1 MSIDIG
7 ITGNIASG
15 KSMISGMLREYGA
28 AVLDADLV
36 GKSVLAENV
45 EGALEQVR
53 AAFGDCIFDGNQ
65 LDRHLLGNLVFGHP
79 DLLMK
84 LNDIM
89 MPIMTRLVANE
100 IAVLHRASSI
110 VVLDAAILI
119 EASWQNLVDEIWV
132 VKASKNEQLERL
144 MTRDHLARDEAN
156 SRIEAQM
163 PLAQKLTYAD
173 VVIDNTMDV
182 EQTRK
187 QVEMLWKTRLQNR

>member
-163 PLAQKLTYAD
+163 PLAQKLAYAD
-173 VVIDNTMDV
+173 VVIDNTMDA

>member
-7 ITGNIASG
+7 LTGNIASG

-28 AVLDADLV
+28 TVLDADLV

-53 AAFGDCIFDGNQ
+53 STFGDSIFDGNQ
-65 LDRHLLGNLVFGHP
+65 LNRHLLGSLVFGHP

-100 IAVLHRASSI
+100 IAVLHRTSTV

-119 EASWQNLVDEIWV
+119 EAGWQSLVDEIWV
-132 VKASKNEQLERL
+132 VKASKGEQLKRL
-144 MTRDHLARDEAN
+144 MTRDHLPRDEAV

-163 PLAQKLTYAD
+163 PLAQKLAYAD

-187 QVEMLWKTRLQNR
+187 QVKMLWKTRIQNR

>member
-7 ITGNIASG
+7 LTGNIASG
-15 KSMISGMLREYGA
+15 KSMISGMLREHGA
-28 AVLDADLV
+28 AVLDVDLV
-36 GKSVLAENV
+36 GKSVLAQNV

-53 AAFGDCIFDGNQ
+53 VVFGDSIFDGNQ
-65 LDRHLLGNLVFGHP
+65 LNRHLLGNLVFGHP
-79 DLLMK
+79 DLLKK

-89 MPIMTRLVANE
+89 MPIMTRLIANE
-100 IAVLHRASSI
+100 IAALHRTSTV

-144 MTRDHLARDEAN
+144 ITRDHLSRDEAV

-163 PLAQKLTYAD
+163 PLAQKLAYAD

-187 QVEMLWKTRLQNR
+187 QVEMLWKTRIQNR

>member
-1 MSIDIG
+1 MSINIG
-7 ITGNIASG
+7 LTGNIASG
-15 KSMISGMLREYGA
+15 KSMISGILREYGA

-53 AAFGDCIFDGNQ
+53 AAFGDRIFDGNQ
-65 LDRHLLGNLVFGHP
+65 LNRHLLGNLVFGHP

-100 IAVLHRASSI
+100 IAVLHRTSTI

-119 EASWQNLVDEIWV
+119 EASWQNLVDEVWV
-132 VKASKNEQLERL
+132 VRASKDDQLERL
-144 MTRDHLARDEAN
+144 MTRDHLSHDEAV

-163 PLAQKLTYAD
+163 PLAQKLAYAD

-182 EQTRK
+182 EETRK
-187 QVEMLWKTRLQNR
+187 QVEMLWKTRIQNR

>member
-1 MSIDIG
+1 MSINIG
-7 ITGNIASG
+7 LTGNIASG
-15 KSMISGMLREYGA
+15 KSMISGMLQEHGA

-53 AAFGDCIFDGNQ
+53 TAFGDCIFDGNQ
-65 LDRHLLGNLVFGHP
+65 LNRHLLGNLVFGHP

-89 MPIMTRLVANE
+89 MPIMTRLVARE
-100 IAVLHRASSI
+100 ITVLHRTSTV

-132 VKASKNEQLERL
+132 VKASKDEQLKRL
-144 MTRDHLARDEAN
+144 MTRDHLARDEAV

-163 PLAQKLTYAD
+163 PLVQKLAYAD

-182 EQTRK
+182 EQTQK
-187 QVEMLWKTRLQNR
+187 QVEMLWKTRIQNR

>member
-7 ITGNIASG
+7 LTGNIASG
-15 KSMISGMLREYGA
+15 KSMISGMLREHGA

-36 GKSVLAENV
+36 GKTVLAENI

-53 AAFGDCIFDGNQ
+53 AAFGDCVFDGNQ
-65 LDRHLLGNLVFGHP
+65 LNRRLLGNLVFGHP

-100 IAVLHRASSI
+100 IAALHQTSDV

-119 EASWQNLVDEIWV
+119 EAGWQELVDEIWV

-144 MTRDHLARDEAN
+144 MTRDHLSHDEAV

-163 PLAQKLTYAD
+163 PLAEKLAYAD
-173 VVIDNTMDV
+173 VLIDNTMDV
-182 EQTRK
+182 ERTRK
-187 QVEMLWKTRLQNR
+187 QVEMLWKTRLQNH

>member
-7 ITGNIASG
+7 LTGNIASG

-28 AVLDADLV
+28 TVLDADLV

-53 AAFGDCIFDGNQ
+53 STFGDCIFDGNQ
-65 LDRHLLGNLVFGHP
+65 LNRHLLGSLVFGHP

-100 IAVLHRASSI
+100 IAVLHRTSTV

-132 VKASKNEQLERL
+132 VKASKGEQLERL
-144 MTRDHLARDEAN
+144 MTRDHLPRDEAV

-163 PLAQKLTYAD
+163 PLAQKLAYAD

-187 QVEMLWKTRLQNR
+187 QVKMLWKTRIQNR

>member
-7 ITGNIASG
+7 LTGNIASG

-28 AVLDADLV
+28 TVLDADLV

-53 AAFGDCIFDGNQ
+53 STFGDSIFDGNQ
-65 LDRHLLGNLVFGHP
+65 LNRHLLGSLVFGHP

-100 IAVLHRASSI
+100 IAVLHRTSTV

-132 VKASKNEQLERL
+132 VKASKGEQLERL
-144 MTRDHLARDEAN
+144 MTRDHLPRDEAV

-163 PLAQKLTYAD
+163 PLAQKLAYAD

-187 QVEMLWKTRLQNR
+187 QVKMLWKTRIQNR

>member
-7 ITGNIASG
+7 LTGNIASG
-15 KSMISGMLREYGA
+15 KSMISGMLREHGA

-36 GKSVLAENV
+36 GKTVLAENV

-53 AAFGDCIFDGNQ
+53 AAFGDCVFDGDQ
-65 LDRHLLGNLVFGHP
+65 LNRRLLGNLVFGHP

-100 IAVLHRASSI
+100 IVALHQTSDV

-119 EASWQNLVDEIWV
+119 EAGWQKLVDEIWV

-144 MTRDHLARDEAN
+144 MTRDHLSHDEAV

-163 PLAQKLTYAD
+163 PLAEKLAYAD
-173 VVIDNTMDV
+173 VLIDNTMDV
-182 EQTRK
+182 ERTRK
-187 QVEMLWKTRLQNR
+187 QVEMLWKTRLQNH

>member
-7 ITGNIASG
+7 LTGNIASG

-28 AVLDADLV
+28 TVLDADLV

-53 AAFGDCIFDGNQ
+53 TAFGDCIFDGNQ
-65 LDRHLLGNLVFGHP
+65 LNRHLLGNLVFGHP

-89 MPIMTRLVANE
+89 MPIMTRLVARE
-100 IAVLHRASSI
+100 ITVLHRTSTV

-132 VKASKNEQLERL
+132 VKASKDEQLKRL
-144 MTRDHLARDEAN
+144 MTRDHLARDEAV

-163 PLAQKLTYAD
+163 PLVQKLAYAD

-182 EQTRK
+182 EQTQK
-187 QVEMLWKTRLQNR
+187 QVEMLWKTRIQNR

>member
-7 ITGNIASG
+7 LTGNIASG
-15 KSMISGMLREYGA
+15 KSMISGMLREHGA

-36 GKSVLAENV
+36 GKSVLAQNV
-45 EGALEQVR
+45 EGTLEQVR
-53 AAFGDCIFDGNQ
+53 VVFGDSIFDGNQ
-65 LDRHLLGNLVFGHP
+65 LNRHLLGNLVFGHP
-79 DLLMK
+79 YLLKK

-89 MPIMTRLVANE
+89 MPIMTRLIANE
-100 IAVLHRASSI
+100 IAALHRTSTV

-144 MTRDHLARDEAN
+144 ITRDHLSRDEAV

-163 PLAQKLTYAD
+163 PLAQKLAYAD

-182 EQTRK
+182 EQTQK
-187 QVEMLWKTRLQNR
+187 QVEMLWKTRIQNR

>member
-7 ITGNIASG
+7 LTGNIASG
-15 KSMISGMLREYGA
+15 KSMISGMLREHGA

-36 GKSVLAENV
+36 GKNVLAQNV

-53 AAFGDCIFDGNQ
+53 VVFGDSIFDGNQ
-65 LDRHLLGNLVFGHP
+65 LNRHLLGNLVFGHP
-79 DLLMK
+79 DLLKK

-89 MPIMTRLVANE
+89 MPIMTRLIANE
-100 IAVLHRASSI
+100 IAALHRTSTV

-144 MTRDHLARDEAN
+144 ITRDHLSRDEAV

-163 PLAQKLTYAD
+163 PLAQKLAYAD

-187 QVEMLWKTRLQNR
+187 QVEMLWKTRIQNR

>member
-1 MSIDIG
+1 MSINIG
-7 ITGNIASG
+7 LTGNIASG
-15 KSMISGMLREYGA
+15 KSMISGMLQEHGA

-53 AAFGDCIFDGNQ
+53 STFGDSIFDGNQ
-65 LDRHLLGNLVFGHP
+65 LNRHLLGNLVFGHP

-89 MPIMTRLVANE
+89 MPIMTRLVAHE
-100 IAVLHRASSI
+100 IAVLHRASAV

-119 EASWQNLVDEIWV
+119 EANWQNLVDEIWV
-132 VKASKNEQLERL
+132 VKASKDEQLKRL
-144 MTRDHLARDEAN
+144 MTRDHLARDEAV

-163 PLAQKLTYAD
+163 PLVQKLAYAD

-182 EQTRK
+182 EQTQK
-187 QVEMLWKTRLQNR
+187 QVEMLWKTRIQNR

>member
-7 ITGNIASG
+7 LTGNIASG

-28 AVLDADLV
+28 TVLDADLV

-53 AAFGDCIFDGNQ
+53 STFGDSIFDGNQ
-65 LDRHLLGNLVFGHP
+65 LNRHLLGNLVFGHP

-84 LNDIM
+84 LNNIM

-100 IAVLHRASSI
+100 IAVLHRTSTV

-132 VKASKNEQLERL
+132 VKASKGEQLERL
-144 MTRDHLARDEAN
+144 MTRDHLPRDEAV

-163 PLAQKLTYAD
+163 PLAQKLAYAD

-187 QVEMLWKTRLQNR
+187 QVKMLWKTRIQNR

>member
-7 ITGNIASG
+7 LTGNIASG
-15 KSMISGMLREYGA
+15 KSMISGMLREHGA

-36 GKSVLAENV
+36 GKSVLAQNV

-53 AAFGDCIFDGNQ
+53 VVFGDSIFDGNQ
-65 LDRHLLGNLVFGHP
+65 LNRHFLGNLVFGRP
-79 DLLMK
+79 DLLKK

-89 MPIMTRLVANE
+89 MPIMTRLIANE
-100 IAVLHRASSI
+100 IAALHRTSTV

-144 MTRDHLARDEAN
+144 ITRDHLSRDEAV

-163 PLAQKLTYAD
+163 PLAQKLAYAD

-187 QVEMLWKTRLQNR
+187 QVEMLWKTRIQNR

>member
-1 MSIDIG
+1 MSINIG
-7 ITGNIASG
+7 LTGNIASG
-15 KSMISGMLREYGA
+15 KSMISGMLREHGA
-28 AVLDADLV
+28 AVLDADLI

-65 LDRHLLGNLVFGHP
+65 LNRHLLGNLVFGHP
-79 DLLMK
+79 DLLTT

-89 MPIMTRLVANE
+89 IPIMTRLVANE
-100 IAVLHRASSI
+100 ITVLHRTSTV

-119 EASWQNLVDEIWV
+119 EAGWQNLVDEIWV
-132 VKASKNEQLERL
+132 VKTSKGEQLERL
-144 MTRDHLARDEAN
+144 MTRDHLSRDEAV

-163 PLAQKLTYAD
+163 PLAQKLAYAD

-187 QVEMLWKTRLQNR
+187 QVEMLWKTRIQNR

>member
-1 MSIDIG
+1 MSIDVG
-7 ITGNIASG
+7 LTGNIASG
-15 KSMISGMLREYGA
+15 KSMISGILREYGA
-28 AVLDADLV
+28 AVVDADLV

-53 AAFGDCIFDGNQ
+53 SAFGDCIFDGNQ

-79 DLLMK
+79 DLLIK

-89 MPIMTRLVANE
+89 MPIMTRLVAKE
-100 IAVLHRASSI
+100 IAVLHRASSV

>member
-1 MSIDIG
+1 MSINIG
-7 ITGNIASG
+7 LTGNIASG
-15 KSMISGMLREYGA
+15 KSMISGMLREHGA

-65 LDRHLLGNLVFGHP
+65 LNRHLLGNVVFGHP

-89 MPIMTRLVANE
+89 MPIMTRLVARE
-100 IAVLHRASSI
+100 ITVLHRTSPV

-132 VKASKNEQLERL
+132 VKASKDEQLKRL
-144 MTRDHLARDEAN
+144 MTRDHLAHDEAV

-163 PLAQKLTYAD
+163 PLVQKLAYAD

-182 EQTRK
+182 EQTQK
-187 QVEMLWKTRLQNR
+187 QVEMLWKTRIQNR

>member
-7 ITGNIASG
+7 LTGNIASG

-53 AAFGDCIFDGNQ
+53 AAFGDCIFNGKELN
-65 LDRHLLGNLVFGHP
+65 RHLLGSLVFGHP

-100 IAVLHRASSI
+100 IALLHRTSTV

-132 VKASKNEQLERL
+132 VKASKDEQLGRL
-144 MTRDHLARDEAN
+144 MTRDHLSRDEAV
-156 SRIEAQM
+156 SRVEAQM
-163 PLAQKLTYAD
+163 PLAQKLAYAD

-187 QVEMLWKTRLQNR
+187 QVEMLWKTRIQNR

>member
-7 ITGNIASG
+7 LTGNIASG
-15 KSMISGMLREYGA
+15 KSMISGMLREHGA

-36 GKSVLAENV
+36 GKSVLAQNV

-53 AAFGDCIFDGNQ
+53 VVFGDSIFDGNQ
-65 LDRHLLGNLVFGHP
+65 LNRHLLGNLVFGHP
-79 DLLMK
+79 DLLKK

-89 MPIMTRLVANE
+89 MPIMTRLIANE
-100 IAVLHRASSI
+100 VAALHRTSTV

-144 MTRDHLARDEAN
+144 ITRDHLSRDEAV

-163 PLAQKLTYAD
+163 PLAQKLAYAD

-187 QVEMLWKTRLQNR
+187 QVEMLWKTRIQNR

>member
-7 ITGNIASG
+7 LTGNIASG

-79 DLLMK
+79 DLLIK

-89 MPIMTRLVANE
+89 MPIMTRLVAKE
-100 IAVLHRASSI
+100 IAVLHRASSV

>member
-7 ITGNIASG
+7 LTGNIASG
-15 KSMISGMLREYGA
+15 KSMISGMLQEYGA
-28 AVLDADLV
+28 VVLDADLI
-36 GKSVLAENV
+36 GKSILAENV
-45 EGALEQVR
+45 EGALKQVR
-53 AAFGDCIFDGNQ
+53 AAFGDSIFDGNQ
-65 LDRHLLGNLVFGHP
+65 LNRHLLGNLVFGHP
-79 DLLMK
+79 DLLKK
-84 LNDIM
+84 LNNIM
-89 MPIMTRLVANE
+89 MPIMTRLIVNE
-100 IAVLHRASSI
+100 IAALHRTSTV

-144 MTRDHLARDEAN
+144 ITRDHLSRDEAV

-163 PLAQKLTYAD
+163 PLAQKLAYAD

-187 QVEMLWKTRLQNR
+187 QVEMLWKTRIQNR

>member
-7 ITGNIASG
+7 LTGNIASG
-15 KSMISGMLREYGA
+15 KSMISGMLREHGA

-36 GKSVLAENV
+36 GKSVLAQNV

-53 AAFGDCIFDGNQ
+53 VVFGDSIFDGNQ
-65 LDRHLLGNLVFGHP
+65 LNRHLLGNLVFGHP
-79 DLLMK
+79 DLLKK

-89 MPIMTRLVANE
+89 MPIMTRLIANE
-100 IAVLHRASSI
+100 IAALHRTSTV

-144 MTRDHLARDEAN
+144 ITRDHLSRDEAV

-163 PLAQKLTYAD
+163 PLAQKLAYAD

-187 QVEMLWKTRLQNR
+187 QVEMLWKTRIQNR

>member
-7 ITGNIASG
+7 LTGNIASG

-28 AVLDADLV
+28 TVLDADLV

-53 AAFGDCIFDGNQ
+53 STFGDSIFDGNQ
-65 LDRHLLGNLVFGHP
+65 LNRHLLGSLVFGHP

-100 IAVLHRASSI
+100 IAVLHRTSTV

-132 VKASKNEQLERL
+132 VKASKGEQLKRL
-144 MTRDHLARDEAN
+144 MTRDHLPRDEAV

-163 PLAQKLTYAD
+163 PLAQKLAYAD

-187 QVEMLWKTRLQNR
+187 QVKMLWKTRIQNR